1 MTKDRK
7 RLVFVVN
14 VDWYFD
20 LHWLDRAL
28 FFKSVGFDVF
38 LITRFSSENI
48 RSRMCGLGIHCYDI
62 DLSRKGLNPISEART
77 LISLGFLLKSI
88 GPEIIHSVTIKPN
101 IYTGILVKV
110 FLKKPQVVAVTG
122 LGLVYSSKSILF
134 CFVRHFVSL
143 LYKVAQSKYSYFV
156 FENSD
161 DFEKF
166 TRYKIVK
173 ENRGEVIYGAGVDTE
188 KYFYKVPPGNRYI
201 LFAARLLKSKGF
213 YNIARAVKKLNCEG
227 AQLTLLVAGIVDD
240 DVNEAIPITDVE
252 RMHSAGDIV
261 WLGNVSDM
269 VSLLHSVD
277 LVCLPTVYGE
287 GVPRILIEAAACG
300 RALLATNVSGCNAIV
315 ENGFNGYL
323 VDPNKPAMLE
333 KRLLDIFEDENY
345 LKMGRCGRDKVV
357 LQFSQELV
365 FEKTNKLYQRLL
377 LKVESF
383 T

>member
-1 MTKDRK
+1 
-7 RLVFVVN
+7 
-14 VDWYFD
+14 
-20 LHWLDRAL
+20 
-28 FFKSVGFDVF
+28 
-38 LITRFSSENI
+38 
-48 RSRMCGLGIHCYDI
+48 
-62 DLSRKGLNPISEART
+62 
-77 LISLGFLLKSI
+77 
-88 GPEIIHSVTIKPN
+88 
-101 IYTGILVKV
+101 
-110 FLKKPQVVAVTG
+110 
-122 LGLVYSSKSILF
+122 
-134 CFVRHFVSL
+134 
-143 LYKVAQSKYSYFV
+143 
-156 FENSD
+156 
-161 DFEKF
+161 
-166 TRYKIVK
+166 
-173 ENRGEVIYGAGVDTE
+173 VIYGAGVDTE